1 MNLISTTADIAALNT
16 LAAPARR
23 KPGRPRK
30 ALVTA
35 TPMPSMPSA
44 TAPGPI
50 IVKPPLFLGTDM
62 LTAAQVCKLLAMSR
76 PTLYRWVAEK
86 RFPSPIKM
94 GSRMARWTPSA
105 IESWLALRA
114 NDNAPTAQAA

>member
-1 MNLISTTADIAALNT
+1 MNPISTTANIAAPNM

-30 ALVTA
+30 TPVTA
-35 TPMPSMPSA
+35 APTPSA
-44 TAPGPI
+44 TAPATVA
-50 IVKPPLFLGTDM
+50 VKPPLFLGTDM
-62 LTAAQVCKLLAMSR
+62 LTAPQVCKLLAMSR
-76 PTLYRWVAEK
+76 PTLYRWVAER
-86 RFPSPIKM
+86 RFPAPIKM

-114 NDNAPTAQAA
+114 NDNAPSAQAA